1 MDRHRTLP
9 FAACVGESG
18 RPQSTPTFRWNAVMT
33 EFPPRPPH
41 LDCGPCLVR
50 DWVMDDRPA
59 LPAIAN
65 HRAVWRNLAH
75 LFPHPYDDAD
85 AEAWLN
91 AVCAARSPTQWAI
104 EVDGRLAG
112 GIGIDPGLGIFSK
125 SAQIG
130 YWLGEAWWGRGI
142 ATAALRA
149 VTAHIMPRLD
159 LVRLEARVFA
169 WNPAS
174 MRVLEKCGYE
184 REGLLRRSVF
194 KDGEIID
201 AVLYARVA

>member
-1 MDRHRTLP
+1 
-9 FAACVGESG
+9 
-18 RPQSTPTFRWNAVMT
+18 MT

-65 HRAVWRNLAH
+65 NRAVWRNLAH

-112 GIGIDPGLGIFSK
+112 GIGIDTGLGIFAK

-194 KDGEIID
+194 KDGEIVD
-201 AVLYARVA
+201 AVLYARVT